1 MLTKITATNTAM
13 KIQQYTVKLIL
24 LYIGFSLNVLDWE
37 QNCIGQWIE
46 KVPVQVGSNL
56 LEV

>member
-24 LYIGFSLNVLDWE
+24 LYIGFSLNVLNEE

-46 KVPVQVGSNL
+46 KVPVQVGSNF